1 MANVIKDFKVD
12 QKAREVIVYS
22 KGISDQQ
29 FNEVKRFKE
38 MGYKITMLEREKPA
52 KRNNGISK
60 EDLKIYL
67 KDNIEPKIYKE
78 LLEHLDSKEN
88 FLKTKSWLKKELQ
101 ENARNNKNKDKKY
114 IPFNVIIETEK
125 EKEKETSKA
134 DIKEYKKANKVIIN
148 NAEETNEDK

>member
-1 MANVIKDFKVD
+1 MANEIKDFKVD
-12 QKAREVIVYS
+12 QKSREVIVYS
-22 KGISDQQ
+22 KGISDQK

-60 EDLKIYL
+60 EDLRIYL

-78 LLEHLDSKEN
+78 MLEHFESNEN

-101 ENARNNKNKDKKY
+101 ESARSNKNKKY
-114 IPFNVIIETEK
+114 IPFNVIIQAEK
-125 EKEKETSKA
+125 EKEKAEAKA
-134 DIKEYKKANKVIIN
+134 NIEEFKKANKSSTSN
-148 NAEETNEDK
+148 KEETSEDK

>member
-1 MANVIKDFKVD
+1 MSNVIKDFKVD

-29 FNEVKRFKE
+29 FNEVKKFKE
-38 MGYKITMLEREKPA
+38 MGYKITMLEREKPS

-78 LLEHLDSKEN
+78 LMEHLNSNEN

-101 ENARNNKNKDKKY
+101 DNARNNKNKKY

-125 EKEKETSKA
+125 EKEKAISKVNVE
-134 DIKEYKKANKVIIN
+134 EYKKANKVITDN
-148 NAEETNEDK
+148 TEETNESK

>member
-1 MANVIKDFKVD
+1 MANEIKDFKVD
-12 QKAREVIVYS
+12 QKSREVIVYS
-22 KGISDQQ
+22 KGISDQK

-60 EDLKIYL
+60 EDLRIYL

-78 LLEHLDSKEN
+78 MLEHLESNEN

-101 ENARNNKNKDKKY
+101 ESARSNKNKK
-114 IPFNVIIETEK
+114 
-125 EKEKETSKA
+125 
-134 DIKEYKKANKVIIN
+134 
-148 NAEETNEDK
+148 

>member
-1 MANVIKDFKVD
+1 MANVIRNFKVD
-12 QKAREVIVYS
+12 QTAKEVIVYS

-29 FNEVKRFKE
+29 FNEVKKFKE
-38 MGYKITMLEREKPA
+38 MGYKITMLDRERPA

-67 KDNIEPKIYKE
+67 KDNIDPKIYKE
-78 LLEHLDSKEN
+78 LLEHLSSKEN

-101 ENARNNKNKDKKY
+101 DNARNNKNKKY

-125 EKEKETSKA
+125 EKEKVTSKA
-134 DIKEYKKANKVIIN
+134 DIEEYKKANKVIIN
-148 NAEETNEDK
+148 NVEETSDNK

>member
-1 MANVIKDFKVD
+1 MSNEINDFKVN
-12 QKAREVIVYS
+12 QKSREVIVYS
-22 KGISDQQ
+22 KGISEQK

-67 KDNIEPKIYKE
+67 KDNIDPKIYKE
-78 LLEHLDSKEN
+78 MIEHLESNEN

-101 ENARNNKNKDKKY
+101 ENARNSKNKKY
-114 IPFNVIIETEK
+114 IPFNIIIQAEK
-125 EKEKETSKA
+125 EKEKAE
-134 DIKEYKKANKVIIN
+134 EKANI
-148 NAEETNEDK
+148 EEFKKFSNSNTSEDKQN

>member
-1 MANVIKDFKVD
+1 MANEIKDFKVD
-12 QKAREVIVYS
+12 QKSREVIVYS
-22 KGISDQQ
+22 KGISDQK

-60 EDLKIYL
+60 EDLRIYL

-78 LLEHLDSKEN
+78 MLEHLESNEN

-101 ENARNNKNKDKKY
+101 ESARSNKNKKY
-114 IPFNVIIETEK
+114 IPFNVIIQEEK
-125 EKEKETSKA
+125 EKEKAEAKA
-134 DIKEYKKANKVIIN
+134 NIEEFKKANKSSTSN
-148 NAEETNEDK
+148 KEETSEDK